1 MNFNY
6 KLNNALYQLLKA
18 LELNPNN
25 RRLDIGID
33 ILIEYMQ
40 ESGLNR
46 DVDNIVQAVIK
57 ERESNEWESIKVGV
71 LPSLLRFL

>member
-6 KLNNALYQLLKA
+6 KLNTALYHLLKA
-18 LELNPNN
+18 LDLNPNN

-57 ERESNEWESIKVGV
+57 ERESNEWQWIKVGV

>member
-6 KLNNALYQLLKA
+6 KLHNALYQLLKA

-57 ERESNEWESIKVGV
+57 ERESNEWQWIKVGV

>member
-57 ERESNEWESIKVGV
+57 ERESNEWEWIKVGV

>member
-6 KLNNALYQLLKA
+6 KLNNALYHLLTA
-18 LELNPNN
+18 LDLDPNN

-57 ERESNEWESIKVGV
+57 ERESNEWEWIKVGV

>member
-57 ERESNEWESIKVGV
+57 ERESNE
-71 LPSLLRFL
+71 